1 MSPIGAVTAYA
12 AATPPAGWLKC
23 DGSLVSRATYPELFA
38 VLGSTYGAGDGSTTF
53 GLPDLS
59 GRTIIGTGT
68 ATGAAGATAHT
79 LAQKSGE
86 ETHVLAMVEN
96 TPHYHDVRS
105 NVTQRTSD
113 GITGVFH
120 PQAQSALVSG
130 QAGDGYHWEG
140 PVAGSAFFPIGFPVS
155 DTTYFTYQH
164 SRAGVAIT
172 GQSASAHNNMQPYV
186 AMTYIIKAFNGA
198 SPTSSTTGNSQ
209 KANLPITGDGVAS
222 VFTLYH
228 TLQLKANEPFI
239 GQVWEADSS
248 GNPTKQAV
256 GDILYN
262 DFQTVKVSF
271 SRPPAN
277 GAKYIVT
284 VIG

>member
-1 MSPIGAVTAYA
+1 MAVSPQWKFILARSSDLGQIG
-12 AATPPAGWLKC
+12 
-23 DGSLVSRATYPELFA
+23 ELQH
-38 VLGSTYGAGDGSTTF
+38 
-53 GLPDLS
+53 
-59 GRTIIGTGT
+59 
-68 ATGAAGATAHT
+68 ATGRSLT
-79 LAQKSGE
+79 LVFNRPG
-86 ETHVLAMVEN
+86 TCNFTLPM
-96 TPHYHDVRS
+96 
-105 NVTQRTSD
+105 SD
-113 GITGVFH
+113 
-120 PQAQSALVSG
+120 
-130 QAGDGYHWEG
+130 D
-140 PVAGSAFFPIGFPVS
+140 
-155 DTTYFTYQH
+155 
-164 SRAGVAIT
+164 
-172 GQSASAHNNMQPYV
+172 MQPYV